1 MQADGLERVWAQC
14 GEHAVT
20 RDQLASMTKVD
31 LVALAREQELAG
43 RSTMNKAALI
53 EALSTDEPG
62 SHTAVTETET
72 AGGITIP
79 GIAPEDRAEARA
91 RREALNERL
100 AGFVDTAVHC
110 VWTTTEGHPCGLPI
124 VVGTSRCGLH
134 GDGSIAD
141 RAIPLTGKLSFSA
154 WPSLWRHISL
164 ATYDID
170 AFGLDPVVAE
180 MAWHVLNT
188 LYFDYFRVEVEGV
201 ENVPMDGGA
210 VLVANHGGAALPYD
224 AAMLSLAVMNEARIP
239 RRVRVIGTEIF
250 NMLPVVS
257 HLYRK
262 VGAAYA
268 ARADARELLNRGHLL
283 GVFPEGERGFMKP
296 VWEAYRVGRLGR
308 GGFAELAEETS
319 SPIVPVAILG
329 SEEVHP
335 TVMVSKKLARL
346 VRMFFPDQRVE
357 EIAIALNPIPL
368 PIRWRIR
375 FLPPVIPSKP
385 GHHLD
390 ALDQLERA
398 EDVRRSIQNALDE
411 MLSERRT
418 AF

>member
-1 MQADGLERVWAQC
+1 
-14 GEHAVT
+14 
-20 RDQLASMTKVD
+20 MTKAELLAIARD
-31 LVALAREQELAG
+31 RNLVG
-43 RSTMNKAALI
+43 RSRMNKAELA
-53 EALSTDEPG
+53 EALVAQEEPSIVPEVEEHPG
-62 SHTAVTETET
+62 RIS
-72 AGGITIP
+72 IP

-91 RREALNERL
+91 RREALNARL
-100 AGFVDTAVHC
+100 RGFVDTSIHC
-110 VWTTTEGHPCGLPI
+110 DWKTIEGHPCGLP
-124 VVGTSRCGLH
+124 VVAETVRCGLH

-141 RAIPLTGKLSFSA
+141 RAIPLTGSLGFSS
-154 WPSLWRHISL
+154 WPPLWRHLSL

-170 AFGLDPVVAE
+170 AFGLDPVIAE
-180 MAWHVLNT
+180 MAWHMLNT
-188 LYFDYFRVEVEGV
+188 LYYDYFRVEVEGI

-224 AAMLSLAVMNEARIP
+224 GAMLSLAVMNEASIP

-308 GGFAELAEETS
+308 GGFAELADETS
-319 SPIVPVAILG
+319 TPIVPVAIIG

-335 TVMVSKKLARL
+335 AVMVSKKLARL
-346 VRMFFPDQRVE
+346 VRMFFPEQRVE
-357 EIAIALNPIPL
+357 EIAVALNPIPL

-375 FLPPVIPSKP
+375 FLPPVMPAASD
-385 GHHLD
+385 HQLD
-390 ALDQLERA
+390 SLDQLERA
-398 EDVRRSIQNALDE
+398 EDVRRSIQGALDD
-411 MLSERRT
+411 MLADRRT

>member
-1 MQADGLERVWAQC
+1 
-14 GEHAVT
+14 
-20 RDQLASMTKVD
+20 
-31 LVALAREQELAG
+31 
-43 RSTMNKAALI
+43 
-53 EALSTDEPG
+53 
-62 SHTAVTETET
+62 
-72 AGGITIP
+72 
-79 GIAPEDRAEARA
+79 
-91 RREALNERL
+91 
-100 AGFVDTAVHC
+100 
-110 VWTTTEGHPCGLPI
+110 
-124 VVGTSRCGLH
+124 
-134 GDGSIAD
+134 
-141 RAIPLTGKLSFSA
+141 
-154 WPSLWRHISL
+154 
-164 ATYDID
+164 
-170 AFGLDPVVAE
+170 
-180 MAWHVLNT
+180 
-188 LYFDYFRVEVEGV
+188 
-201 ENVPMDGGA
+201 
-210 VLVANHGGAALPYD
+210 
-224 AAMLSLAVMNEARIP
+224 
-239 RRVRVIGTEIF
+239 
-250 NMLPVVS
+250 VS

-319 SPIVPVAILG
+319 SPIIPVAIIG

-375 FLPPVIPSKP
+375 FLPPVMPSKP

-390 ALDQLERA
+390 TLDQLERA